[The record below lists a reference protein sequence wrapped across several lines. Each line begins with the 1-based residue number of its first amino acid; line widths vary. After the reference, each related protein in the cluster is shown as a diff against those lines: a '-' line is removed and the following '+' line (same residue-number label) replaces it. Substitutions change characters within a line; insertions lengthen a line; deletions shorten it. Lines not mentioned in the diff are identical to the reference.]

1 MRRQIL
7 KNFLII
13 FFPLLLIALVVTVAN
28 LYREKSYEV
37 ESISKEANLKAENT
51 SFLIEKYM
59 TEIIENLYVIRDA
72 NELEHYIDTSTDAYF
87 NELNAMFVRVLNNK
101 PDYKQ
106 IRLINSDGMELISLV
121 RSGQEIKTS
130 NVVSQAESDYFKATK
145 NLNEGEI
152 YISEI
157 DRNASNE
164 NSEEET
170 NLSFAAPVYT
180 SDHQFYGIL
189 IIDYDGSFLMES
201 IISQNNMI
209 GELPDQLFI
218 IDENGQYIY
227 RGDKSNGATKADNQF
242 YHPTL
247 ISLIS
252 ENMTGSFEENHTL
265 YTYYDLLNY
274 FRQSFPEYSKKL
286 LLVHVTDTSALFS
299 PAAFFNEII
308 KPKNFL
314 ILLTIIGLCLAIAYA
329 LEKIRQKD
337 NQLSITMRIAASS
350 NDAVIITDEN
360 TVISYV
366 NHAYEVATGYT
377 MAEVTGKKPSEFKS
391 GKHSQEFYRSMW
403 QQINATGNWE
413 GMLWDRKKDGLLYPK
428 KLNIIAVKGRDNGKV
443 HHYIGIFTDLSSNKR
458 KSDVFQTLQ
467 FSEGQLILP
476 NEKMMMELLE
486 QSVTAENLNIM
497 VMNIAIE
504 NYNQLISSFEGTD
517 FNSSDIFISL
527 IRPLIH
533 ADDFVA
539 QTGRNLFVVM
549 VNLNYLEIQSR
560 EFAQKLYNQLTRV
573 VNISGRDL
581 FFKTRMGIS
590 YWPDDTT
597 DLKKLLLNSM
607 IALDWSQKNQDSEI
621 VFFKEEMTQKL
632 NQDNTIEG
640 YLRQAIEAE
649 ELYLVY
655 QPQIEIRTGELIGM
669 EALLRWHN
677 EVLGE
682 VSPAVFIPI
691 AEKSNLIVEIGNW
704 VIKHVCMDL
713 KKINDI
719 YPNIQKML
727 RCAINISVMQ
737 MEESGFLENLV
748 NTLAFYQIEMTQIE
762 AEITESILLA
772 DYHKHI
778 ETLSKVR
785 NLGIKIAIDD
795 FGTGYSSLSYL
806 NELPVDKIKI
816 DRSFIKNY
824 PITDDG
830 TLIEILVD
838 MSKKLNKTVLTEGV
852 ETIEQVS
859 YLTKI
864 GCHYIQ
870 GYYYSKPLLLNDF
883 ITYAEKMTV
892 C

>member
-1 MRRQIL
+1 
-7 KNFLII
+7 
-13 FFPLLLIALVVTVAN
+13 
-28 LYREKSYEV
+28 
-37 ESISKEANLKAENT
+37 
-51 SFLIEKYM
+51 
-59 TEIIENLYVIRDA
+59 
-72 NELEHYIDTSTDAYF
+72 
-87 NELNAMFVRVLNNK
+87 
-101 PDYKQ
+101 
-106 IRLINSDGMELISLV
+106 
-121 RSGQEIKTS
+121 
-130 NVVSQAESDYFKATK
+130 
-145 NLNEGEI
+145 
-152 YISEI
+152 
-157 DRNASNE
+157 
-164 NSEEET
+164 
-170 NLSFAAPVYT
+170 
-180 SDHQFYGIL
+180 
-189 IIDYDGSFLMES
+189 
-201 IISQNNMI
+201 
-209 GELPDQLFI
+209 
-218 IDENGQYIY
+218 
-227 RGDKSNGATKADNQF
+227 
-242 YHPTL
+242 
-247 ISLIS
+247 
-252 ENMTGSFEENHTL
+252 
-265 YTYYDLLNY
+265 
-274 FRQSFPEYSKKL
+274 
-286 LLVHVTDTSALFS
+286 
-299 PAAFFNEII
+299 
-308 KPKNFL
+308 
-314 ILLTIIGLCLAIAYA
+314 
-329 LEKIRQKD
+329 
-337 NQLSITMRIAASS
+337 
-350 NDAVIITDEN
+350 
-360 TVISYV
+360 
-366 NHAYEVATGYT
+366 
-377 MAEVTGKKPSEFKS
+377 
-391 GKHSQEFYRSMW
+391 
-403 QQINATGNWE
+403 
-413 GMLWDRKKDGLLYPK
+413 
-428 KLNIIAVKGRDNGKV
+428 
-443 HHYIGIFTDLSSNKR
+443 
-458 KSDVFQTLQ
+458 
-467 FSEGQLILP
+467 
-476 NEKMMMELLE
+476 
-486 QSVTAENLNIM
+486 
-497 VMNIAIE
+497 
-504 NYNQLISSFEGTD
+504 
-517 FNSSDIFISL
+517 
-527 IRPLIH
+527 
-533 ADDFVA
+533 
-539 QTGRNLFVVM
+539 
-549 VNLNYLEIQSR
+549 
-560 EFAQKLYNQLTRV
+560 
-573 VNISGRDL
+573 
-581 FFKTRMGIS
+581 
-590 YWPDDTT
+590 
-597 DLKKLLLNSM
+597 
-607 IALDWSQKNQDSEI
+607 
-621 VFFKEEMTQKL
+621 MTQKL